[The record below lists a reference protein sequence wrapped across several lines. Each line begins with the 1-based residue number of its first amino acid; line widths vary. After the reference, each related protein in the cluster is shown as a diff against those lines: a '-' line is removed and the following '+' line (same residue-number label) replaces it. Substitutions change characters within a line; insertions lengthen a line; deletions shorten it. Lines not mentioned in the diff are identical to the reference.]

1 MALEDEGSSGRGID
15 RLADSGED
23 AMRKLVALPLRMF
36 AGALGFFQAIVRTAA
51 DAVSEGDP
59 IDERFV
65 DLERRVDSLEE
76 QAIRRRE
83 GSGATSAAR
92 KSTPTGVETAPEQRG
107 V

>member
-1 MALEDEGSSGRGID
+1 VAQETEAGSGRALG

-36 AGALGFFQAIVRTAA
+36 AGALGIFEAIVRTAA

-59 IDERFV
+59 IHERFV
-65 DLERRVDSLEE
+65 DLERRLDSLEE
-76 QAIRRRE
+76 QATRRRE

-92 KSTPTGVETAPEQRG
+92 KRTPTGADAAVDERG
-107 V
+107 G

>member
-1 MALEDEGSSGRGID
+1 VAQEAKASSGHAID
-15 RLADSGED
+15 RLANSGED

-36 AGALGFFQAIVRTAA
+36 AAALGIFEAIVRTAA

-65 DLERRVDSLEE
+65 DLEGRVDSLEE
-76 QAIRRRE
+76 QATRRRE
-83 GSGATSAAR
+83 GSGAASASSRRA
-92 KSTPTGVETAPEQRG
+92 PTGTNTATEERG